1 MAKPFQI
8 KPPPWMTAPATR
20 AVMAAITSDGGEARF
35 IGGCVRD
42 LLLDIAVKD
51 IDIATHEPP
60 ERVME
65 LLAQAGIKAIPT
77 GIEHGTVTA
86 VVDDEHF
93 EITTLRLDVET
104 FGRRA
109 EVAFT
114 DDWMEDAARRDLTI
128 NALSL
133 DPDGTVHDPFGGVE
147 DLRAGRIR
155 FVGRAETRI
164 TEDVLRLL
172 RFFRFFAYYGKPPAD
187 AEALAAAAK
196 LAHLLPSLSGERVW
210 GELMRLLLAPDVA
223 AAFRLMGDHGV
234 LAHILPF
241 DLDFRLLQALAEV
254 EAGAAIAGAARDPLR
269 RLAALARLDRRQ
281 AEALSQRLRLSRR
294 QRMRLIDMATQR
306 GEAAPDAGP
315 KEAHR
320 AIYRL
325 GAALFTDLVFLDW
338 AKDRADKS
346 DTPLDSDYSTLLELA
361 KVWPKPEL
369 PIKGEDAL
377 ELGLVPGPPVGA
389 ALARVEAWWIDE
401 DFVPDRAACLQRLAA
416 AIKEG
421 ENGGEYSI

>member
-1 MAKPFQI
+1 
-8 KPPPWMTAPATR
+8 MTAPATR
-20 AVMAAITSDGGEARF
+20 QVMAAITSDGGEARF

-51 IDIATHEPP
+51 IDIATHEAP

-133 DPDGTVHDPFGGVE
+133 AADGTVHDPFGGVE

-155 FVGRAETRI
+155 FVGDAETRI

-241 DLDFRLLQALAEV
+241 DLDFRLLQALAGVEAEVEV
-254 EAGAAIAGAARDPLR
+254 EAGIAGAARDPLR

-281 AEALSQRLRLSRR
+281 AEVLSQRLRLSRR
-294 QRMRLIDMATQR
+294 QRMRLIDMATQQ
-306 GEAAPDAGP
+306 GEVPLGAGP

-338 AKDRADKS
+338 AKDRAENP
-346 DTPLDSDYSTLLELA
+346 DTPRDADHSTLLELA
-361 KVWPKPEL
+361 KAWPKPEL

-401 DFVPDRAACLQRLAA
+401 DFAPDRAACRQRLAA
-416 AIKEG
+416 EIKEG
-421 ENGGEYSI
+421 GNGGEYSI